1 MRWIRPSLAA
11 LFAVS
16 LSAAAE
22 NAPYAPL
29 NTPTDFDY
37 GVLMVTRD
45 RLEVSTSCEIGL
57 YVQDRLAARLYQGQS
72 VSFNLPPGE
81 TLIRLGI
88 VGQGACNSGFEQYS
102 QQSVSLRAGQIR
114 KYRIAANTNGLYLV
128 PANL

>member
-1 MRWIRPSLAA
+1 MRRPLLS
-11 LFAVS
+11 LFA
-16 LSAAAE
+16 LPLLAAAE

-29 NTPTDFDY
+29 NVPSAFDY
-37 GVLMVTRD
+37 GVVMVSRD

-102 QQSVSLRAGQIR
+102 QQAVSLRAGEIR
-114 KYRIAANTNGLYLV
+114 KYRIAANTAGLYLV
-128 PANL
+128 PEAP